1 MIGCTVEKL
10 EKALTFRTIEVNGE
24 LLTTPLSKERA
35 LFARDALAKA
45 MYERM
50 FNWLVER
57 INKSLQSEDDESR
70 KVLMGILDIYGF
82 EVFNTNR

>member
-1 MIGCTVEKL
+1 M